1 MDLPFE
7 IPQALRPITDNPWLL
22 SLIYL
27 LLFAGLA
34 RLTDMLF
41 VVIFAR
47 LARRSST
54 ELDDQSVQLLHQPV
68 FFSVLLIGVFV
79 SLRTLFSGSLPA
91 WMSMSLRTIGIIIWG
106 LTLSRLLSSLL
117 RIIAAR
123 SHSGPIQRSTLPLF
137 MNSSKIFFFGSA
149 TYMLFLTWRIDIS
162 AWLASAGIIGIAV
175 GFAAKDSLA
184 NLFSGIFII
193 TDSPYRVG
201 DYVNLD
207 TGERGQ
213 VTDIGL
219 RSTRLLT
226 RDDVEIIIPNSA
238 MGNAKIIN
246 ESGGPFRYQRI
257 RVPVGVAYG
266 SDVDEV
272 KRVLLDISIQ
282 EPDVRD
288 FPEPRV
294 RFRSLGDSGLQFELL
309 CWIELPE
316 DRGRVVDLL
325 LTTIYKRLRQEGI
338 EIPYPKRDVYVRQ
351 LPVPNSEPRE
361 D

>member
-1 MDLPFE
+1 
-7 IPQALRPITDNPWLL
+7 
-22 SLIYL
+22 
-27 LLFAGLA
+27 
-34 RLTDMLF
+34 
-41 VVIFAR
+41 
-47 LARRSST
+47 
-54 ELDDQSVQLLHQPV
+54 
-68 FFSVLLIGVFV
+68 
-79 SLRTLFSGSLPA
+79 
-91 WMSMSLRTIGIIIWG
+91 
-106 LTLSRLLSSLL
+106 
-117 RIIAAR
+117 
-123 SHSGPIQRSTLPLF
+123 
-137 MNSSKIFFFGSA
+137 
-149 TYMLFLTWRIDIS
+149 
-162 AWLASAGIIGIAV
+162 V

-219 RSTRLLT
+219 RSTRILT

-266 SDVDEV
+266 SDVDRVKEV
-272 KRVLLDISIQ
+272 LMDVALK

-288 FPEPRV
+288 HPEPRV
-294 RFRSLGDSGLQFELL
+294 RFRSLGDSGLNFELL
-309 CWIELPE
+309 GWIELPE
-316 DRGRVVDLL
+316 DRGRVIDIL
-325 LTTIYKRLRQEGI
+325 LTTIYKRLGQEGI

-351 LPVPNSEPRE
+351 LPVTQNEP
-361 D
+361 

>member
-1 MDLPFE
+1 
-7 IPQALRPITDNPWLL
+7 
-22 SLIYL
+22 
-27 LLFAGLA
+27 
-34 RLTDMLF
+34 
-41 VVIFAR
+41 
-47 LARRSST
+47 
-54 ELDDQSVQLLHQPV
+54 
-68 FFSVLLIGVFV
+68 
-79 SLRTLFSGSLPA
+79 LRTF
-91 WMSMSLRTIGIIIWG
+91 GIAIWG

-123 SHSGPIQRSTLPLF
+123 AHSGPIQRSTLPLF
-137 MNSSKIFFFGSA
+137 MNSSKIFFFGGA
-149 TYMLFLTWRIDIS
+149 TYLLFLTWHIDIS
-162 AWLASAGIIGIAV
+162 AWMASAGIIGIAV

-219 RSTRLLT
+219 RSTRILT

-266 SDVDEV
+266 SDVDQV
-272 KRVLLDISIQ
+272 KKVLLDVAMQ
-282 EPDVRD
+282 EADVRQD
-288 FPEPRV
+288 PEPRI
-294 RFRSLGDSGLQFELL
+294 RFRALGDSGLNFELL

-316 DRGRVVDLL
+316 DRGRVIDIL
-325 LTTIYKRLRQEGI
+325 LTTIYKRLGQEGI

-351 LPVPNSEPRE
+351 LPVTHSQP
-361 D
+361 